1 MSNSPTASKIVR
13 ALVAISP
20 RAYNFVY
27 NDKTSFGHSIKVH
40 GWSKEQNE
48 TAAKLLR
55 ERGFDVKVRKITYKT
70 LARWRPQNLT
80 VYRLHVYGA

>member
-13 ALVAISP
+13 SLVAISP
-20 RAYNFVY
+20 RPYNFIY

-40 GWSKEQNE
+40 GWSKEQTE
-48 TAAKLLR
+48 TAAKFLK

-70 LARWRPQNLT
+70 LARWRSQHLT
-80 VYRLHVYGA
+80 VYRVHVYGA